1 MDKCTLA
8 IVTTVLLLIGG
19 AAAPA
24 SAAGQAVKLHEH
36 VTSQG
41 ETVQTPY
48 ITYDEYQAMSVD
60 SQMSPKEG
68 SDKSTNRQVVF
79 DELLSISSL
88 DKVVRRL
95 GKPKSIDR
103 NVFPDGERFIATLD
117 FGGMT
122 LKYAKR
128 KDGNVRLTT
137 LEMRSPDWSLKVGG
151 WELRPGMA
159 VDHLSPAVQQSI
171 KGDTFL
177 GEDDVDGV
185 AVIRVAKPGAA
196 GGKNVKIMEGEQTQV
211 SVHVDKSTGTVKVV
225 RFHRIV

>member
-1 MDKCTLA
+1 MNRSFFVIFISILIPFLPKSTLA
-8 IVTTVLLLIGG
+8 QTDKVLQREDVY
-19 AAAPA
+19 
-24 SAAGQAVKLHEH
+24 GQAVR
-36 VTSQG
+36 
-41 ETVQTPY
+41 TPY
-48 ITYDEYQAMSVD
+48 ISYDEYQGMSVG
-60 SQMSPKEG
+60 SQLSTKEG
-68 SDKSTNRQVVF
+68 SDKSTNRQVFF

-88 DKVVRRL
+88 DEVVRRL

-159 VDHLSPAVQQSI
+159 VDHLSSAVQQSI